1 MTLPRSRGILLTLA
15 AAGLLCAGLVLPTS
29 ADEARKLPAGILS
42 LTLRSRVEVFK
53 GSGLW
58 DEVTVRKDLPARETA
73 VILCDV
79 WDNHWCQSAARRCDV
94 LARRMAPVLAA
105 LRASGVQVIHAPS
118 DCMDFYKDTP
128 QRKRI
133 QETPRVEPP
142 KALELSEPKLPIDD
156 SDGGCDDEKPA
167 GSHKAWARQHSA
179 IPIAGEDVVSDNGQE
194 VYSFLKQNGRKNLL
208 VMGVHTNMCV
218 LNRTFAIKQMTKW
231 GIHCILVRDLTD
243 AMYNPKKPPF
253 VSHDEG
259 TGLVI
264 GHIEKYWCPSVV
276 SKDLLDAAK
285 AGR

>member
-1 MTLPRSRGILLTLA
+1 LLLLTV
-15 AAGLLCAGLVLPTS
+15 AGLLAAGLVLPSTSTEGWRAS
-29 ADEARKLPAGILS
+29 ADEPRKEPAGTLS

-58 DEVTVRKDLPARETA
+58 DEVAVRKDFSPRETA

-79 WDNHWCQSAARRCDV
+79 WDNHWCKSAAGRCDA
-94 LARRMAPVLAA
+94 LARRMGPVLAA
-105 LRASGVQVIHAPS
+105 LRARGVQVIHAPS
-118 DCMDFYKDTP
+118 ECMDFYKDTP

-133 QETPRVEPP
+133 QQTPRAEPP
-142 KALELSEPKLPIDD
+142 KPLDLPDPKLPIDD
-156 SDGGCDDEKPA
+156 SNGGCDDANPA
-167 GSHKAWARQHSA
+167 ASHRAWTRQHEA
-179 IPIAGEDVVSDNGQE
+179 IPVADEDVVSDRGDE

-231 GIHCILVRDLTD
+231 GIHCVLVRDLTD
-243 AMYNPKKPPF
+243 AMYSPRSAPF

-264 GHIEKYWCPSVV
+264 QHIEKYWCPSVL
-276 SKDLLDAAK
+276 SKDLLEAAK